1 MGRAHVVSF
10 GKSQVSSSS
19 DQSTSTTAIAI
30 GDVAEWQDRG
40 HPLPEG
46 GEIRFMEFHEISEA
60 TLEHYSPRAIYS
72 PVLARNFDCIELAIL
87 LETLG
92 YQGVYRAVARDLPKP
107 SLIEREVRQLCRRL
121 KFELIQD
128 TA

>member
-1 MGRAHVVSF
+1 MGRAHVVTF
-10 GKSQVSSSS
+10 GKSQVSSGS
-19 DQSTSTTAIAI
+19 DQSTTATAVAI
-30 GDVAEWQDRG
+30 GDVAEWRDRG

-46 GEIRFMEFHEISEA
+46 GEIRFMEFHDISESA
-60 TLEHYSPRAIYS
+60 LEQLSPRVIYS

-92 YQGVYRAVARDLPKP
+92 YQGVYRAVAKDLPKP

-121 KFELIQD
+121 KFELVQD
-128 TA
+128 PA